1 VCERERETET
11 ETETERERVRET
23 ETERERVVCCVL
35 ARPPAG
41 APRSGAR
48 PRGGTAGAA
57 ALGAQQAEAGRGP

>member
-1 VCERERETET
+1 
-11 ETETERERVRET
+11 
-23 ETERERVVCCVL
+23 VL